1 MKETSAWVLIGP
13 TVYISEGFFFIE
25 GTANLQSTPSG
36 AISKCEGRRNDRR
49 E

>member
-1 MKETSAWVLIGP
+1 LEKLKTL
-13 TVYISEGFFFIE
+13 IE

-36 AISKCEGRRNDRR
+36 AISKCGGRRNDRR